1 MRTTKHTEP
10 SPVLKAEQSKLRFFA
25 QKTITCASDFYGWR
39 RYDKNGQ
46 GSLSFL
52 TLGAVQQAALEFGD
66 GALDNLGYAY
76 KDINNDW
83 RITK

>member
-1 MRTTKHTEP
+1 M
-10 SPVLKAEQSKLRFFA
+10 
-25 QKTITCASDFYGWR
+25 GW
-39 RYDKNGQ
+39 YDKNGQ